1 MRPSTSIPLPIPYGM
16 IMVAGRTGQACPA
29 VPPVGTVAQVTTAA
43 TATRPR
49 RMPMRRSLRW
59 VETHRAGYR
68 LKSAAPSC
76 YCLILPYRIRYEDSV
91 RPSEQI
97 QRRISLHDLRVLV
110 AVVQAGSM
118 GRAARRLATSQPAV
132 SRSIS
137 DLEHALGVRLL
148 DRGRQGVEPT
158 SYGRALVARGLAIF
172 DELAQGIGEIQFLS
186 DPTAGQL
193 RIAASIAV
201 SVGLVATVID
211 RLSALHPRLTF
222 EMLSTDTTSAF
233 QALATRQVDL
243 LVAHL
248 VAPLADDGMQA
259 DVLFDDPH
267 VVVAAADSSWARRR
281 RLRLAD
287 LMDEPWLLPR
297 ADAATYGAI
306 VSEAFRAEGLAM
318 PRTVVTST
326 LPLRTALLATGRYL
340 S

>member
-1 MRPSTSIPLPIPYGM
+1 VL
-16 IMVAGRTGQACPA
+16 
-29 VPPVGTVAQVTTAA
+29 
-43 TATRPR
+43 
-49 RMPMRRSLRW
+49 
-59 VETHRAGYR
+59 
-68 LKSAAPSC
+68 
-76 YCLILPYRIRYEDSV
+76 
-91 RPSEQI
+91 PSEQI

-287 LMDEPWLLPR
+287 LVDEPWLLPR
-297 ADAATYGAI
+297 PDAPYGAI
-306 VSEAFRAEGLAM
+306 VSEAFRAAGLAM

-326 LPLRTALLATGRYL
+326 LPLRTVLLATGRYL
-340 S
+340 SMIPGVALQFPVPGQTIKALPIELPSTPRPLAIVTLKNRTLSPVAQTFIGAARKAAGAVAMKR